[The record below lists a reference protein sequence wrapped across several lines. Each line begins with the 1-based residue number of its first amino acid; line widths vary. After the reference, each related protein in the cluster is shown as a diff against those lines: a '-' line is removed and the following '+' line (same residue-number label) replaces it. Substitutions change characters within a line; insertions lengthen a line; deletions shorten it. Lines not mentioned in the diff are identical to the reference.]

1 MMRTILFIQ
10 YDPKRNE
17 LCTLVKR
24 IPYAPE
30 DAEMYFVDISLA
42 DKEKL
47 GVGDLKYLNNHYSDD
62 QPYVWLNQP
71 SHVASCSMPLKY
83 MYLQLLKT
91 MQKKFQEQLEILDGI
106 LTTYDRENIMW
117 QRGYLPGFETTRMRG
132 CSTVSGKWKILGKI
146 HLFSVPADR
155 NAPTA
160 LCKMLRQV
168 WQEMR
173 QEVIQLN
180 AVYHAV
186 LRMIDRKAEDICS
199 DSIPE

>member
-1 MMRTILFIQ
+1 MMRTILFIH

-132 CSTVSGKWKILGKI
+132 
-146 HLFSVPADR
+146 
-155 NAPTA
+155 
-160 LCKMLRQV
+160 
-168 WQEMR
+168 
-173 QEVIQLN
+173 
-180 AVYHAV
+180 
-186 LRMIDRKAEDICS
+186 
-199 DSIPE
+199 